1 MKTIILIGGGHG
13 HLNFIQRTALKNKN
27 KIKIIL
33 ISNVP
38 YQYYSGMAFGYLE
51 GIFSKEDMTLDLQDY
66 CSKKDVE
73 FILDDLQK
81 IDKNQNTISL
91 KEKGLLTYDLL
102 SINIGA
108 RVNTY
113 DLHLNQKSIPVK
125 PLGNLED
132 ILSELHKLKRN
143 SDHAR
148 EILVLGT
155 GAAGIELGFALLNRS
170 KAMNI
175 NSSLKFVGSHE
186 HLLKGFSKEISHKL
200 MIYKEE
206 AAASYLTSQK
216 GVKVEDGTLILKHGH
231 AIAFDLLIIATGARG
246 HDYDFM
252 KALPLDDQ
260 NFIRVDSNL
269 KVISS
274 ENIFAL
280 GDCISLEKENHQIRN
295 GVLALEQSKILS
307 DNLMNYLNE
316 KSLKPYKQRK
326 NFLAIIAL
334 GKDMGLLSYGK
345 FYFFG
350 KWTMKL
356 KIFIDKRYMK
366 QLKK

>member
-13 HLNFIQRTALKNKN
+13 HLNFIEKTALKNKG
-27 KIKIIL
+27 KLKVVL

-51 GIFSKEDMTLDLQDY
+51 GIFSKEDMTLDLQQY
-66 CSKKDVE
+66 CLKKGVD
-73 FILDDLQK
+73 FILDDLVE
-81 IDKNQNTISL
+81 IDKNKNNIIL
-91 KEKGLLTYDLL
+91 KEKGVLTYDLL

-108 RVNTY
+108 RVKTY

-125 PLGNLED
+125 PLANLED
-132 ILSELHKLKRN
+132 ILNELHNLKEN
-143 SDHAR
+143 SNDAS
-148 EILVLGT
+148 EIIVLGT
-155 GAAGIELGFALLNRS
+155 GAAGIELGFALLSRS
-170 KAMNI
+170 KAI
-175 NSSLKFVGSHE
+175 NLNANLKFVGSHE

-200 MIYKEE
+200 MVYKEDK
-206 AAASYLTSQK
+206 AVSYLTSQK
-216 GVKVEDGTLILKHGH
+216 GVKVENGTLILERGH

-252 KALPLDDQ
+252 TSLPLDSQ

-274 ENIFAL
+274 KNIFAI
-280 GDCISLEKENHQIRN
+280 GDCITIEKEEHQIRN

-307 DNLMNYLNE
+307 ENLMRALNE
-316 KSLKPYKQRK
+316 KPLKVYKQRK
-326 NFLAIIAL
+326 TFLAIIAL
-334 GKDMGLLSYGK
+334 GKDKGLLSYGK
-345 FYFFG
+345 LHFFG

-356 KIFIDKRYMK
+356 KIFIDRRYMK
-366 QLKK
+366 KLKK